1 LKKRYNQTEL
11 VTGDARMRRKIS
23 VWLMCGI
30 LLLSA
35 LSGAA
40 RALGREQPMAWQAI
54 FTTPEGAPCSPLCLF
69 GVIPAKHTPQ
79 EALALLSA
87 HPITR
92 TWTRVSDSRFEA
104 RRDGYTLAVSF
115 SLLADGVLDTV
126 TLSIERT
133 ASDVP
138 ERALIQL
145 GDVLSRFGA
154 PDYLHLSAQT
164 DPLLVYLSRR
174 LLVSARIG
182 ADRRLAPELPIKR
195 LTLFRFGICPSSAPL
210 YTFLAWR
217 GLTHQ
222 ARQLASAPVQRYV
235 RRIFGAQVTLVPC

>member
-1 LKKRYNQTEL
+1 
-11 VTGDARMRRKIS
+11 MHRRIS
-23 VWLMCGI
+23 VWSACVVLA
-30 LLLSA
+30 LSA

-40 RALGREQPMAWQAI
+40 RALGREQPIAWQAI
-54 FTTPEGAPCSPLCLF
+54 FTTPDGALCQPLCLF

-92 TWTRVSDSRFEA
+92 TWTQVSDSRFES
-104 RRDGYTLAVSF
+104 RREGYKLAVSF
-115 SLLADGVLDTV
+115 SVLADGVLDTI
-126 TLSIERT
+126 TLAIER
-133 ASDVP
+133 AESA
-138 ERALIQL
+138 ALDSAPIQL

-164 DPLLVYLSRR
+164 DPFLVYISRR
-174 LLVSARIG
+174 LLISAKLG
-182 ADRRLAPELPIKR
+182 ADQRIAPELPIKR

-235 RRIFGAQVTLVPC
+235 RRVFGAQVMLVPC